1 MRTNKLATPR
11 HAVLRIRSG
20 AKQVARGTEPC
31 ALSILHRA
39 SQCADELFHMEAGD
53 LDITPRQFAVL
64 ERIAEQEG
72 LSQTDLVER
81 TGIDRSTMGGLI
93 QRLVK
98 KRFVLRRRTEGDA
111 RTYELTI
118 TIEGCLAVEQAK
130 IIAHRVTRKLLS
142 ALPSN
147 KARDVLPSLE
157 LIVAAAS
164 RPARRTRSKP
174 TLTD

>member
-1 MRTNKLATPR
+1 MRTNKLATAR
-11 HAVLRIRSG
+11 HTVSAG
-20 AKQVARGTEPC
+20 RGKEPC
-31 ALSILHRA
+31 ALNILHRA
-39 SQCADELFHMEAGD
+39 SQCADELFLTEAGD

-98 KRFVLRRRTEGDA
+98 KRLVSRRKTVGDA

-118 TIEGCLAVEQAK
+118 TIEGRLAAEQAK
-130 IIAHRVTRKLLS
+130 IIAHRVDQKLLS
-142 ALPSN
+142 ALSSN
-147 KARDVLPSLE
+147 KARDFLLSLE
-157 LIVAAAS
+157 LIVVAAS
-164 RPARRTRSKP
+164 RPTRRIRFKP
-174 TLTD
+174 TASD